1 MLYNFKIF
9 IWEYLISLILSII
22 NMFSKILNKFKKAP
36 NLLLSDRLTKII
48 PSDTLNS
55 SLITLELPILNF
67 QINFY

>member
-9 IWEYLISLILSII
+9 IWQYLISLILCII

-36 NLLLSDRLTKII
+36 KILLSHRLTKII

-55 SLITLELPILNF
+55 SIITFELPILNF
-67 QINFY
+67 QIIFS